1 MLNTGDYITKDTMIA
16 LGESRYNQFKVSVG
30 AGMGYGR
37 YRDVISS
44 PDLAGVY
51 VNETR
56 DFWCFSE
63 VDVVVSFFKSAREI
77 ALDEIL
83 FHLL

>member
-1 MLNTGDYITKDTMIA
+1 MLNDGDYITKDTMIA
-16 LGESRYNQFKVSVG
+16 LGESRYNQFKTSVG
-30 AGMGYGR
+30 ADMGYGR

-51 VNETR
+51 VDDGG
-56 DFWCFSE
+56 DFWSFYSVE
-63 VDVVVSFFKSAREI
+63 DVVSFYKSTREI

>member
-1 MLNTGDYITKDTMIA
+1 MLNDGDYITKDTMIA
-16 LGESRYNQFKVSVG
+16 LGETRYNQFKVSVG
-30 AGMGYGR
+30 AMWCVR

-63 VDVVVSFFKSAREI
+63 VDDVVSVFATAREI
-77 ALDEIL
+77 TLDEIL

>member
-1 MLNTGDYITKDTMIA
+1 MLNDGDYITKDTMIA
-16 LGESRYNQFKVSVG
+16 LGETRYNQFKVSVG
-30 AGMGYGR
+30 AMWCVR

-44 PDLAGVY
+44 PGIAGVY

-63 VDVVVSFFKSAREI
+63 VDDVVSVFKSAREI
-77 ALDEIL
+77 TLDEIL

>member
-1 MLNTGDYITKDTMIA
+1 MLNDGDYITKDTMIA
-16 LGESRYNQFKVSVG
+16 LGETRYNQFKVSVG
-30 AGMGYGR
+30 AMWCVR

-44 PDLAGVY
+44 PHLAGVY

-56 DFWCFSE
+56 DFWGFSE
-63 VDVVVSFFKSAREI
+63 VDDVVSVFATAREI

>member
-1 MLNTGDYITKDTMIA
+1 MLNDGDYITKDTMIA
-16 LGESRYNQFKVSVG
+16 LGEIRYNQFKVSVG
-30 AGMGYGR
+30 AMLGCGR

-44 PDLAGVY
+44 PHLTGVY

-63 VDVVVSFFKSAREI
+63 VDDVVSVFATAREI